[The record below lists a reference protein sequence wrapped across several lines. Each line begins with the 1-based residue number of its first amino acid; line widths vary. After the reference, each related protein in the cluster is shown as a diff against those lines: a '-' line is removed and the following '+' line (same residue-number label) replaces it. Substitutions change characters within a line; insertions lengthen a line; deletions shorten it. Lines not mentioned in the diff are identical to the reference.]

1 MHALLKVLIA
11 ALDLYWWV
19 LIASVVLSW
28 LIGFNVVNIRNDMVR
43 SIWTAVEALTEPVL
57 RPIRRFLPNLGGID
71 ISPIIVLLL
80 LAFLRQLLVDVLY
93 SYPYAL

>member
-28 LIGFNVVNIRNDMVR
+28 LIGFNVINIRNDMVR
-43 SIWTAVEALTEPVL
+43 SIWTAIEALTEPVL